1 MNRIKNFFL
10 ATALIVVILSQ
21 TGCMGSWSLT
31 NSLYD
36 WNKTSV
42 SGKWGQELVF
52 AAFVIIPVYEFALLA
67 DGIVL
72 NSIEFWTGSNP
83 ISMKAGEK
91 ESKIVQNGND
101 IYQITTEQN
110 KVHAVKLSGE
120 NEGQS
125 GDFIYNPETAKW
137 AFVEAVK

>member
-1 MNRIKNFFL
+1 
-10 ATALIVVILSQ
+10 
-21 TGCMGSWSLT
+21 MGSFSLT

-52 AAFVIIPVYEFALLA
+52 AAFVIIPVYEFAILA
-67 DGIVL
+67 DGIVI

-83 ISMKAGEK
+83 IAMKAGEK

-101 IYQITTEQN
+101 IYQITTAQN
-110 KVHAVKLSGE
+110 KVHAVKLAGE
-120 NEGQS
+120 NEGQA
-125 GDFIYNPETAKW
+125 GDFVYSTETGKW
-137 AFVEAVK
+137 AFVEAGK

>member
-1 MNRIKNFFL
+1 MKRIKNFFL
-10 ATALIVVILSQ
+10 ATALFVVILSQ
-21 TGCMGSWSLT
+21 TGCMGSFSLT

-42 SGKWGQELVF
+42 SGTWGQELVF
-52 AAFVIIPVYEFALLA
+52 AGCVILQVYTVALFA

-110 KVHAVKLSGE
+110 KVHAVKISGE

-137 AFVEAVK
+137 AFVEAGK